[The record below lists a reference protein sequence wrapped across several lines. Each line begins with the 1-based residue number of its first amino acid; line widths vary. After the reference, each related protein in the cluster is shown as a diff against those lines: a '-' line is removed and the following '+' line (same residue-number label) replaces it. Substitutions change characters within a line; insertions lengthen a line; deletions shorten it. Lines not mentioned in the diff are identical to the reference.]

1 MQLKNTQQI
10 CHLEGSVN
18 YTIVHF
24 SSGQKEMLAY
34 TLKKC
39 EALLDESDSGH
50 FIRIH
55 KSFLVNKDSIK
66 EIKPRPQNKVVL
78 HSGVELPLA
87 RRRTKINLDDPNN
100 LLHSKSK

>member
-1 MQLKNTQQI
+1 MHLKDTEHI

-18 YTIVHF
+18 YTIIHF
-24 SSGQKEMLAY
+24 NNGRKEIMAY

-39 EALLDESDSGH
+39 EARLSESGNNH

-66 EIKPRPQNKVVL
+66 EIQQRPLNKVVL
-78 HSGVELPLA
+78 NSGLELPLA
-87 RRRTKINLDDPNN
+87 RRRNKFNLEDPNN
-100 LLHSKSK
+100 LLHPKS

>member
-24 SSGQKEMLAY
+24 NTGRKEIHAY

-55 KSFLVNKDSIK
+55 KSFLVNINAIR
-66 EIKPRPQNKVVL
+66 EIKPRPLNKVVL
-78 HSGVELPLA
+78 NSGLELPLA
-87 RRRTKINLDDPNN
+87 RRRNKFNLEALNN
-100 LLHSKSK
+100 LLP

>member
-1 MQLKNTQQI
+1 MPLKNTEHI

-24 SSGQKEMLAY
+24 NNGRKEVMAY

-39 EALLDESDSGH
+39 EALLGESDTNH

-55 KSFLVNKDSIK
+55 KSFLVKKESIK
-66 EIKPRPQNKVVL
+66 EVKPRPFNKVVL
-78 HSGVELPLA
+78 TSGIELPLA
-87 RRRTKINLDDPNN
+87 RRRKIN
-100 LLHSKSK
+100 

>member
-1 MQLKNTQQI
+1 MQLKNTEHI
-10 CHLEGSVN
+10 CHLEGSIN

-24 SSGQKEMLAY
+24 DNGRKEVMAY

-39 EALLDESDSGH
+39 EALLSKSDRSN

-66 EIKPRPQNKVVL
+66 EIKPRPFNKVVL
-78 HSGVELPLA
+78 TSGLELPLA
-87 RRRTKINLDDPNN
+87 RRRKIRKIN
-100 LLHSKSK
+100 

>member
-1 MQLKNTQQI
+1 MQLNDTQQI

-24 SSGQKEMLAY
+24 NNGRKEVMAY

-39 EALLDESDSGH
+39 EAILSESDNNH

-55 KSFLVNKDSIK
+55 KSFSVNKDSIK
-66 EIKPRPQNKVVL
+66 EIKPRPLNKVVL
-78 HSGVELPLA
+78 TSGLELPLA
-87 RRRTKINLDDPNN
+87 RRRKIN
-100 LLHSKSK
+100 

>member
-1 MQLKNTQQI
+1 MPLKDTQHI

-24 SSGQKEMLAY
+24 NNGRKEMMAY

-39 EALLDESDSGH
+39 EAFLSKSDGNH

-66 EIKPRPQNKVVL
+66 EIKPRPLYKVVL
-78 HSGVELPLA
+78 NSGLELPLA
-87 RRRTKINLDDPNN
+87 RRRNKFKLEAPSN
-100 LLHSKSK
+100 LLHPKS

>member
-1 MQLKNTQQI
+1 MHLKDTQHI

-18 YTIVHF
+18 YTIIHF
-24 SSGQKEMLAY
+24 NNGKKEMMAY

-39 EALLDESDSGH
+39 EALLSESEYNN

-66 EIKPRPQNKVVL
+66 EIKPRPLNKVVL
-78 HSGVELPLA
+78 TSGLELPLA
-87 RRRTKINLDDPNN
+87 RRRKI
-100 LLHSKSK
+100 H

>member
-10 CHLEGSVN
+10 CHLEGSIN

-24 SSGQKEMLAY
+24 NTGRKEVLAY

-55 KSFLVNKDSIK
+55 KSFLVNKSSIK
-66 EIKPRPQNKVVL
+66 EIKPRPLNKVVL
-78 HSGVELPLA
+78 YSGIELPLA
-87 RRRTKINLDDPNN
+87 RRRNKFNLEDPNN
-100 LLHSKSK
+100 LLHTEK

>member
-1 MQLKNTQQI
+1 MQLENIEHI

-24 SSGQKEMLAY
+24 NNGRKEIMAY

-39 EALLDESDSGH
+39 EALLNESDNSH

-66 EIKPRPQNKVVL
+66 EIKPRPLNKVVL
-78 HSGVELPLA
+78 TSGLELPLA
-87 RRRTKINLDDPNN
+87 RRRKIN
-100 LLHSKSK
+100 

>member
-1 MQLKNTQQI
+1 MQLKDTQHI
-10 CHLEGSVN
+10 CHLEGSIN

-24 SSGQKEMLAY
+24 HNGRKEIMAY

-39 EALLDESDSGH
+39 EALLSESNNNH

-66 EIKPRPQNKVVL
+66 EVKLRPLNKVIL
-78 HSGVELPLA
+78 TSGLELPLA
-87 RRRTKINLDDPNN
+87 RRRKIN
-100 LLHSKSK
+100 

>member
-1 MQLKNTQQI
+1 MQLKNTEHI
-10 CHLEGSVN
+10 CHLEGSIN

-24 SSGQKEMLAY
+24 DNGRKEVMAY

-39 EALLDESDSGH
+39 EALLNKSDRSN

-66 EIKPRPQNKVVL
+66 EINIISLIMDTDNNVIDDEDIDVK
-78 HSGVELPLA
+78 
-87 RRRTKINLDDPNN
+87 LD
-100 LLHSKSK
+100 

>member
-1 MQLKNTQQI
+1 MQLKDTQHI
-10 CHLEGSVN
+10 CHLEGSIN

-24 SSGQKEMLAY
+24 NNGRKEMMAY

-39 EALLDESDSGH
+39 EALLSESDDNH

-66 EIKPRPQNKVVL
+66 EIKPRPLNKVVL
-78 HSGVELPLA
+78 NSGLELPLA
-87 RRRTKINLDDPNN
+87 RRRNKFSLEDPNN
-100 LLHSKSK
+100 LLHSKN